1 MLTLQKFLKGDL
13 KLNFEEKLQEYIARI
28 KNLKSKIKTE
38 EATKTSM
45 IMPFFNLLGYDV
57 FNPLE
62 FVPEF
67 TADVG
72 IKKGEK
78 VDYAIMDKKNNP
90 IILVE
95 AKCCGEN
102 LSKHGSQLFR
112 YFTVTSAKFAI
123 LTNGLTY
130 QFYTDIDEQNKMD
143 KNPFLTVNL
152 LSLKENSVADLQK
165 FQKSEF
171 NINAIIAKATELKYS
186 NQIKQFLSKQ
196 FVNPDDNFI
205 TYVISDF
212 YNGRKTQRVIDDFRP
227 LVKKAFTQLI
237 TEKTNERLQNALS
250 NNEEVSKNK
259 NSKTSKVEKTNSA
272 ELDKNFESFL
282 IVKSIIFDCLNGKIL
297 SYEKIEKNVVIFIDN
312 SAEKWICKINFD
324 EGRIY
329 INFSSGDKEII
340 SRQIRS
346 GEDIY
351 FYKHILCQ
359 AVKKFI

>member
-1 MLTLQKFLKGDL
+1 M
-13 KLNFEEKLQEYIARI
+13 NFEEKLQEHITKI
-28 KNLKSKIKTE
+28 KTLKSKIKTE

-45 IMPFFNLLGYDV
+45 IMPFFNMLGYDV

-78 VDYAIMDKKNNP
+78 VDYAIIDKKNNP
-90 IILVE
+90 VILVE

-102 LSKHGSQLFR
+102 LNKHGSQLFR

-123 LTNGLTY
+123 LTNGLIY

-143 KNPFLTVNL
+143 KNPFLVVNL
-152 LSLKENSVADLQK
+152 LALKENSVADLQK

-196 FVNPDDNFI
+196 FVTPDDNFVN
-205 TYVISDF
+205 YVISDF
-212 YNGRKTQRVIDDFRP
+212 YSGRKTQRVIDDFKP
-227 LVKKAFTQLI
+227 LVKKAFSQLI
-237 TEKTNERLQNALS
+237 TEKTNERLQNAIAKD
-250 NNEEVSKNK
+250 EEIEVISKK
-259 NSKTSKVEKTNSA
+259 NSKVTKSEKTNSA
-272 ELDKNFESFL
+272 EFDKNFESFL
-282 IVKSIIFDCLNGKIL
+282 IVKSIVFDCLNGKIL
-297 SYEKIEKNVVIFIDN
+297 SYEKIEKNVVIFVDN

-324 EGRIY
+324 EGRVY
-329 INFSSGDKEII
+329 INNPSGDKEIT

-346 GEDIY
+346 CEDIY

-359 AVKKFI
+359 AVKKF

>member
-1 MLTLQKFLKGDL
+1 M
-13 KLNFEEKLQEYIARI
+13 NFEEKLQEYIARI

-102 LSKHGSQLFR
+102 LNKHGSQLFR

-123 LTNGLTY
+123 LTNGLIY
-130 QFYTDIDEQNKMD
+130 QFYTDLDEQNKMD
-143 KNPFLTVNL
+143 KNPFLVINL
-152 LSLKENSVADLQK
+152 LSMKDSSISDLQK

-171 NINAIIAKATELKYS
+171 KINEIIAKATELKYN

-196 FVNPDDNFI
+196 FTNPDDNFVN
-205 TYVISDF
+205 YVISDF
-212 YNGRKTQRVIDDFRP
+212 YSGRKTQRVIDDFRP
-227 LVKKAFTQLI
+227 LVKKAFSQLI

-250 NNEEVSKNK
+250 NETEVATPKNK
-259 NSKTSKVEKTNSA
+259 NSKTKKEISMSV
-272 ELDKNFESFL
+272 DKNLESFF
-282 IVKSIIFDCLNGKIL
+282 IVKSIVFDSLDGKVLSCENIGEIF
-297 SYEKIEKNVVIFIDN
+297 VIFIDN
-312 SAEKWICKINFD
+312 SPEKWICKINFS
-324 EGRIY
+324 EGRIF
-329 INFSSGDKEII
+329 INFSSNNKEFS

-346 GEDIY
+346 QEDIY
-351 FYKHILCQ
+351 FYKNILCL
-359 AVKKFI
+359 AVKKFMEV

>member
-1 MLTLQKFLKGDL
+1 M
-13 KLNFEEKLQEYIARI
+13 NFDEKLQEYIIRI

-78 VDYAIMDKKNNP
+78 VDYAIIDKKNNP
-90 IILVE
+90 IILIE

-102 LSKHGSQLFR
+102 LNKHGSQLFR

-123 LTNGLTY
+123 LTNGLIY
-130 QFYTDIDEQNKMD
+130 QFYTDLDEQNKMD
-143 KNPFLTVNL
+143 KNPFLVINL
-152 LSLKENSVADLQK
+152 LSMKENSIADLQK

-171 NINAIIAKATELKYS
+171 KINEIIAKATELKYN

-196 FVNPDDNFI
+196 FTNPDDNFV

-227 LVKKAFTQLI
+227 LVKKAFSQLI
-237 TEKTNERLQNALS
+237 IEKTNERLQNAIS
-250 NNEEVSKNK
+250 NETEVVTPKNK
-259 NSKTSKVEKTNSA
+259 NSKTSKVENSKA
-272 ELDKNFESFL
+272 EKENSTSIDKNLESFF
-282 IVKSIIFDCLNGKIL
+282 IVKSIIFDLLCGKAL
-297 SYEKIEKNVVIFIDN
+297 SYENSGEIFVIFIDN
-312 SAEKWICKINFD
+312 SPEKWICKINFA
-324 EGRIY
+324 EGRIF
-329 INFSSGDKEII
+329 INFSSNDKEFS
-340 SRQIRS
+340 SRQIR
-346 GEDIY
+346 
-351 FYKHILCQ
+351 
-359 AVKKFI
+359 

>member
-1 MLTLQKFLKGDL
+1 M
-13 KLNFEEKLQEYIARI
+13 NFDEKLQEYITRI

-90 IILVE
+90 IILIE

-102 LSKHGSQLFR
+102 LNKHGSQLFR

-123 LTNGLTY
+123 LTNGLIY
-130 QFYTDIDEQNKMD
+130 QFYTDLDEQNKMD
-143 KNPFLTVNL
+143 KNPFLVINL
-152 LSLKENSVADLQK
+152 LSMKENSIADLQK

-171 NINAIIAKATELKYS
+171 KINEIIAKATELKYN

-196 FVNPDDNFI
+196 FTNPDDNFV

-227 LVKKAFTQLI
+227 LVKKAFSQLI
-237 TEKTNERLQNALS
+237 IEKTNERLQNAIS
-250 NNEEVSKNK
+250 NETEVVTPKNK
-259 NSKTSKVEKTNSA
+259 NSKTSKVENSKA
-272 ELDKNFESFL
+272 EKENLMSIDKNLESFF
-282 IVKSIIFDCLNGKIL
+282 IVKSIIFDLLCGKAL
-297 SYEKIEKNVVIFIDN
+297 SYENSGEIFVIFIDN
-312 SAEKWICKINFD
+312 SPEKWICKINFV
-324 EGRIY
+324 EGRIF
-329 INFSSGDKEII
+329 INFSSNDKEFS

-346 GEDIY
+346 QEDIY
-351 FYKHILCQ
+351 FYKNILCQ
-359 AVKKFI
+359 AVKKFMEV